1 MPLVTSC
8 RISNPVSNCCC
19 RHLEFRALELKR
31 RFAACSA
38 VCPLPRVGCSGPAT
52 LPPPHDSGVGGPA
65 TSPPHDSG
73 VGGPAT
79 LPPHDSESWASKLRS
94 IHPGPRLL
102 PPAVTLCLGICC
114 DSRNPSLDP
123 TWSTLRD
130 ATRPIGLRHVRQ
142 DRSLLEPLG
151 LCSWVLP
158 PAICSAPRSGI
169 WQLTVLCCSLP
180 PPPPPSLSVSAPA
193 AIHATLRFDPTWS
206 TLRDTTRPIGLRFWP
221 LPPPSRRSPFSVR
234 NRDLLGWAL
243 DHPEFLPQF
252 TQLAARNL
260 NRLTAAGFLVSSAPA
275 KFLQRFTHPLEC
287 NLVSVAIHATFLSPL
302 RSA

>member
-1 MPLVTSC
+1 MASATFAMIALYSSHLASAAGFC
-8 RISNPVSNCCC
+8 RRQSAVHPG
-19 RHLEFRALELKR
+19 LEFGNSRFCAALCHHR
-31 RFAACSA
+31 RCH
-38 VCPLPRVGCSGPAT
+38 R
-52 LPPPHDSGVGGPA
+52 
-65 TSPPHDSG
+65 
-73 VGGPAT
+73 
-79 LPPHDSESWASKLRS
+79 
-94 IHPGPRLL
+94 
-102 PPAVTLCLGICC
+102 
-114 DSRNPSLDP
+114 
-123 TWSTLRD
+123 
-130 ATRPIGLRHVRQ
+130 
-142 DRSLLEPLG
+142 
-151 LCSWVLP
+151 
-158 PAICSAPRSGI
+158 
-169 WQLTVLCCSLP
+169 
-180 PPPPPSLSVSAPA
+180 SVSASA